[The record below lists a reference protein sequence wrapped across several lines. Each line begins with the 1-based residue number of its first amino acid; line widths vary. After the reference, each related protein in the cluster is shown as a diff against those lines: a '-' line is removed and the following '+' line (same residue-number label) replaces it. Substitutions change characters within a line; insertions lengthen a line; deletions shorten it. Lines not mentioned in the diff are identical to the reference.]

1 MEEILKVWELVKYYR
16 NVRALNGLSFTVN
29 RGEIFGLLGP
39 NGSGKS
45 TTLRILVSLVHPDSG
60 YVQMF
65 GMKDPVN
72 RDSSLRKRIGA
83 LIERPDFYNYL
94 TAFQNLRLL
103 ANISGNKITCESIRQ
118 KLDWVGLNEFA
129 DRKVRIFSHGMK
141 QRLGIAQALI
151 NDPEFLILD
160 EPANGLDPHG
170 IIDIR
175 NIILK
180 LRWEKGITI
189 MLSSHILRE
198 VELIAD
204 RMVVMHRGAA
214 VAEGNVTD
222 LLSGKNPLLRLSVD
236 NTELAIQIL
245 KSNGISDI
253 QVDENGELIVRPLL
267 ISPGMMN
274 KFLVTG
280 GIEVKSLVAVRSLED
295 YYLQITGNVPESH
308 IH

>member
-1 MEEILKVWELVKYYR
+1 
-16 NVRALNGLSFTVN
+16 
-29 RGEIFGLLGP
+29 
-39 NGSGKS
+39 
-45 TTLRILVSLVHPDSG
+45 
-60 YVQMF
+60 MF
-65 GMKDPVN
+65 GMQDPAN
-72 RDSSLRKRIGA
+72 RDTVLRKKIGA

-103 ANISGNKITCESIRQ
+103 ANISGCKITCESIRQ
-118 KLDWVGLNEFA
+118 KLDWVGLKEFA

-204 RMVVMHRGAA
+204 RMVVIHRGMA

-222 LLSGKNPLLRLSVD
+222 LLSGKNPLLRIAVD
-236 NTELAIQIL
+236 NTDLAVQVL

-267 ISPGMMN
+267 ISPGMLN
-274 KFLVTG
+274 KFLVIAG
-280 GIEVKSLVAVRSLED
+280 VEVKSLVAIRSLED
-295 YYLQITGNVPESH
+295 YYLQITGNVPEGN